1 MFIIFLLIFNYWS
14 GTVCS
19 VFRIWNLNL
28 RTFVA
33 KYWCG
38 DLRTFWRKILK
49 ARFTRICRE
58 TFTPGFMHFS
68 AIFFDWKGGSANFFA
83 FRMYVYSKNRW
94 RKDSIWIGEIQ
105 KLQYVASIS
114 EWTAALLEITACW
127 HTCAGRRSRDGKK
140 RDGALSEA
148 NLTCD
153 FEISSILSTDWTVL
167 LQSCNLS
174 YLI

>member
-33 KYWCG
+33 KYWRG

-58 TFTPGFMHFS
+58 TFTPGFTHFFRN
-68 AIFFDWKGGSANFFA
+68 FFLTEKAVSQTFSLLECMQATDWKN
-83 FRMYVYSKNRW
+83 YRW
-94 RKDSIWIGEIQ
+94 RLHCEHPCHW
-105 KLQYVASIS
+105 KLPLWLVGKETKQAHPFSFPLSRTTVWRLLLSS
-114 EWTAALLEITACW
+114 EKWVHNPHWTSSWTF
-127 HTCAGRRSRDGKK
+127 RSR
-140 RDGALSEA
+140 S
-148 NLTCD
+148 
-153 FEISSILSTDWTVL
+153 
-167 LQSCNLS
+167 
-174 YLI
+174 